1 MDIKLI
7 KEIIN
12 YVKENKEE
20 NFYLIGEPV
29 YNNKFITV
37 EKEDE
42 LKDFIIEKINL
53 ENITVLENITGNK
66 IDKYLDIN
74 DILEILENIS
84 IDKQIE
90 IIKDYLEYSII
101 KL

>member
-1 MDIKLI
+1 MDIKLV

-12 YVKENKEE
+12 YVRENKEE

-42 LKDFIIEKINL
+42 LKDFIIEKMNIENTQLIENL
-53 ENITVLENITGNK
+53 TSNK
-66 IDKYLDIN
+66 IDKYLDVN

>member
-1 MDIKLI
+1 MDIKEI

-29 YNNKFITV
+29 YNNKFITI
-37 EKEDE
+37 EKEFE

>member
-1 MDIKLI
+1 MDIKEI

-29 YNNKFITV
+29 YNNKFITI
-37 EKEDE
+37 EKEFE

-84 IDKQIE
+84 IDKQIK